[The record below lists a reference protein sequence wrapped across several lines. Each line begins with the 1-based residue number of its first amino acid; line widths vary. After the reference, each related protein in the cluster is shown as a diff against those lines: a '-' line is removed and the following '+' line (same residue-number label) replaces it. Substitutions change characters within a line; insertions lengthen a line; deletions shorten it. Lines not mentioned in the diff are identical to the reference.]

1 MNNTTKYIIILISVF
16 LILGGC
22 SNSLVSPEALVMVT
36 GINNDTAFLYNDSNQ
51 EKNVSLAIKTSNGI
65 GVNFVAYK
73 TEFYYS
79 DNTPIGDTNINK
91 TGVLSK
97 YIAGYSEENI
107 SILLITSDVESFVE
121 KNPVSD
127 EDNINEMLA
136 KITLIGIDENENQI
150 TCVGNI
156 AISFE

>member
-1 MNNTTKYIIILISVF
+1 MTNITKYILIFLSVF

-36 GINNDTAFLYNDSNQ
+36 GINNDSAFTYNESSQ
-51 EKNVSLAIKTSNGI
+51 EKNITLTIKTSNGI

-79 DNTPIGDTNINK
+79 DNIPVGDTNINK
-91 TGVLSK
+91 TGIVSK
-97 YIAGYSEENI
+97 YIAGYTEGSI
-107 SILLITSDVESFVE
+107 SLLLISSDLENFVE
-121 KNPVSD
+121 KNID
-127 EDNINEMLA
+127 TKEDNIHEMLA

-150 TCVGNI
+150 SCTGNI
-156 AISFE
+156 SISF